1 MKTVNN
7 RNASASAFGW
17 QFQINIAIYLMIK
30 YFAKFKEMKLE
41 GEKEDIEILL
51 NNNKKIYAQAKS
63 KQNINDG
70 DTSSYSTKLRKAL
83 ESLSDVDDNDSES
96 LIYISNLEPNP
107 LNSGT
112 DEFKFVSF
120 FKYNELFL
128 ASKKKVDNQLNQ
140 LKKKINKDKLIIAK
154 VPFWGEDKETKQKYI
169 IAKIED
175 FLTFVNQDLLPYKN
189 RFLQMLESEALHNA
203 SQNNMKLKLK
213 KEDVLWRL
221 LYLKLGD
228 GNSIKFD
235 ESMEIEEEIF
245 FEALDTYD
253 RIINYK
259 EADFDVYNKIS
270 NLIMKA
276 KIENKEIRSNQFI
289 TKYEKEIYDIVFK
302 NNKDSDMEIVEKA
315 CSKIIAKK
323 IFIRKRNIM
332 QILERANKYE
342 N

>member
-1 MKTVNN
+1 MKAIN

-30 YFAKFKEMKLE
+30 YFGKFKEMKIE
-41 GEKEDIEILL
+41 GEKEDIEISL
-51 NNNKKIYAQAKS
+51 NNSKRIYAQAKS

-83 ESLSDVDDNDSES
+83 ESLSDVNDNDSES

-112 DEFKFVSF
+112 NEFELVSF
-120 FKYNELFL
+120 FKYNELSL
-128 ASKKKVDNQLNQ
+128 ASKEKIDIQLNQ
-140 LKKKINKDKLIIAK
+140 LQKNINRDKLIIAK
-154 VPFWGEDKETKQKYI
+154 VPFLGEDKETKQKYI

-175 FLTFVNQDLLPYKN
+175 FLTFISSDLLPYKN

-203 SQNNMKLKLK
+203 TQNNMKLKFK

-221 LYLKLGD
+221 LILKLGD

-235 ESMEIEEEIF
+235 ESMEIEEETF

-276 KIENKEIRSNQFI
+276 KIEDKEIRSNQFVI
-289 TKYEKEIYDIVFK
+289 KYENEIYDIVFK
-302 NNKDSDMEIVEKA
+302 NNKDSNMETIEKA

-323 IFIRKRNIM
+323 IFIRKGNIM
-332 QILERANKYE
+332 QMFERANKYE

>member
-1 MKTVNN
+1 MKAVN

-30 YFAKFKEMKLE
+30 YFGKFKEMKIE
-41 GEKEDIEILL
+41 GEKEDIEISL
-51 NNNKKIYAQAKS
+51 NNSKKIYAQAKS

-83 ESLSDVDDNDSES
+83 ESLSDVNDNDSES

-112 DEFKFVSF
+112 NEFELVSF
-120 FKYNELFL
+120 FKYNELSL
-128 ASKKKVDNQLNQ
+128 ASKEKIDIQLNQ
-140 LKKKINKDKLIIAK
+140 LQKNINRDKLIIAK
-154 VPFWGEDKETKQKYI
+154 VPFFGEDKETKQKYI
-169 IAKIED
+169 IAKIEN
-175 FLTFVNQDLLPYKN
+175 FLTFISSDLLPYKN

-203 SQNNMKLKLK
+203 TQNNMKLKFK
-213 KEDVLWRL
+213 KEDILWRL
-221 LYLKLGD
+221 LILKLGD

-235 ESMEIEEEIF
+235 ESMEIEEETF

-276 KIENKEIRSNQFI
+276 KIENKEIRSNQFVI
-289 TKYEKEIYDIVFK
+289 KYENEIYDIVFK
-302 NNKDSDMEIVEKA
+302 NNKDSNMETIEKA

-323 IFIRKRNIM
+323 IFIRKGNIM
-332 QILERANKYE
+332 QMFERANKYE